1 MIRILTPFYQTLYL
15 HWHVH
20 SYLFIPRSSGLC
32 YLIKSKKTFCTI
44 LTINYDLLIGFNLFT
59 LIFQLY
65 YEKTDLFSGDRG
77 MMRGLAGGMGGGGR
91 RGWTV
96 RSGMDRLLSGSGGS
110 TTRRCTGSGVRR
122 SCIERRYSLY
132 PASASRTSVNDLLYC
147 CCSMMSRCC
156 ANDAC
161 SNSSRSLSA
170 SSSSCNTQQLS
181 YMR

>member
-15 HWHVH
+15 HQQLH
-20 SYLFIPRSSGLC
+20 SYLIPRSSNLC
-32 YLIKSKKTFCTI
+32 YLIKSQKTYCTI
-44 LTINYDLLIGFNLFT
+44 LTYDLLIGFTLFT
-59 LIFQLY
+59 LNFQLLY

-170 SSSSCNTQQLS
+170 SSSSCNTQQHS